1 MKPSPAH
8 LVASVLDPRAND
20 GASPVRLGLPR
31 DLLETG
37 QMPLLRQYLSEPQAR
52 HLEDAIVTVL
62 AIGSSLL
69 LQSVELRFIG
79 QTDLATTHLWTDEAR
94 NTLQAGLPIISYFH
108 ELDLAK
114 ASGPGRRALTSVQA
128 ELRDAIAMT
137 VTRLDWGWDSP
148 TGQAAF
154 AQYAALDARLETMLA
169 PAAALFNIN
178 ASHRRA
184 HVAPISEY
192 CRKHGPGLLA
202 QHYGRDPAELKSIYG
217 KEISGRG
224 ADWVIGDE
232 AEMVRGLVHLTGALA
247 ARRSGESSRADT
259 LARQARRQENEEEQG
274 GGAPPRL
281 HAAVRKNLVLEKWRG
296 VVDLPF
302 LVKAN
307 LRFGLEAAEVF
318 SSRQYLIP
326 LLRAASAAGVLALRK
341 RPVKVDNLVLAG
353 GITALFENAPVRDRL
368 DPQLARCSRL
378 VSDLMRDAV
387 APTGDQDRDSDDNV
401 ILPRPGTPRFFEP

>member
-1 MKPSPAH
+1 MKPSFAY

-20 GASPVRLGLPR
+20 GAAPVRLDLPR
-31 DLLETG
+31 DLLDTG
-37 QMPLLRQYLSEPQAR
+37 KMPLLRQYLSEPQAC

-79 QTDLATTHLWTDEAR
+79 RTDLATTHLWTDEAR
-94 NTLQAGLPIISYFH
+94 SILEAGLPIISYLH

-114 ASGPGRRALTSVQA
+114 ASGPGRRALTSAQA
-128 ELRDAIAMT
+128 ELRDAIAMS
-137 VTRLDWGWDSP
+137 VTRLDWGWESP

-154 AQYAALDARLETMLA
+154 AQYAALDARLETMLT

-184 HVAPISEY
+184 HSAPVSEY

-202 QHYGRDPAELKSIYG
+202 HHYGRDPAELKSIYG
-217 KEISGRG
+217 QEIARRG

-232 AEMVRGLVHLTGALA
+232 TEMVQGLVHLSGALA

-259 LARQARRQENEEEQG
+259 LARQARRQENNEEEA

-302 LVKAN
+302 LVKVN
-307 LRFGLEAAEVF
+307 LRFGLEVAEIF

-326 LLRAASAAGVLALRK
+326 LLRAASAAGMLALRK
-341 RPVKVDNLVLAG
+341 RPVKVDNLILAG

-368 DPQLARCSRL
+368 DPELAHCSRL
-378 VSDLMRDAV
+378 VGDLMREAT
-387 APTGDQDRDSDDNV
+387 APAGDQDRDSDDNL
-401 ILPRPGTPRFFEP
+401 ILPRAGLPRFFEI